1 MDDMM
6 KLMAKSALQTGSYTG
21 DRAWVQQVADT
32 GGYTA
37 PAKPSAPAL
46 AVSPYKPTTAAQLTS
61 VEPPASAKA
70 APTAPDVTDEEKM
83 RLRRRDSLILG
94 SERETLGS
102 GDGSF

>member
-1 MDDMM
+1 MGELTRM
-6 KLMAKSALQTGSYTG
+6 MAKSALQTGSYTG
-21 DRAWVQQVADT
+21 DRAWVQRLAGET
-32 GGYTA
+32 PTA
-37 PAKPSAPAL
+37 APAPAL

-70 APTAPDVTDEEKM
+70 APTAPDITDEEKM

-94 SERETLGS
+94 GETETLGS

>member
-1 MDDMM
+1 MGDMM

-21 DRAWVQQVADT
+21 DKAVWQRLAGET
-32 GGYTA
+32 PTA
-37 PAKPSAPAL
+37 SAPAL
-46 AVSPYKPTTAAQLTS
+46 AVSPYKPTTAAQLTP
-61 VEPPASAKA
+61 VETPASAKA
-70 APTAPDVTDEEKM
+70 AAPAPEVTDEEKM